1 MKDVESSVKWV
12 SRNVLVGRG
21 GEMDGAQASCIG
33 GLDTVV
39 KIVPRPSQLYRTQG

>member
-21 GEMDGAQASCIG
+21 GEMDGAQASGIG

-39 KIVPRPSQLYRTQG
+39 KIVPRQSQLYRTQG